1 MRIGRDYLK
10 EIQKFTTSQY
20 WNSGVRITTGVM
32 VPMLIMAN
40 KGWLSDGIPFLWGA
54 LFVSLTDTPGP
65 SHHRRNGMLAGI
77 ILNTLTVLVTG
88 FLYQS
93 HVLLLIQVLVFSFF
107 FSLLPIYG
115 VRAGA
120 VGTLALVVMLL
131 NMSPMRDHEHYIQ
144 NAVLT
149 GLGGV
154 WYATF
159 SMLLFRLQPY
169 RLVEQALGEH
179 IIQIAEYIR
188 ARAEFY
194 KKGADVD
201 GAFTRVMQEQVDVLK
216 NQNQL
221 RELIF
226 KTRQFVGD
234 ASPKSRSIMMV
245 FLESLDLFE
254 ETMYTYQ
261 DYKLLQQHTRHTNL
275 LRKFRGVILQLA
287 RELEQI
293 GIAVQAGLVVKR
305 IPNLEKELNAL
316 RESIDHHKLNS
327 SGNGVSQS
335 LHALELTVEN
345 IQSILNRIC
354 KLVLYT
360 QLRIDINPTFRDEE
374 EEQRHAA
381 HQTSTKPLHGSL
393 ILENFTLRSNNFR
406 YALRLTIAMIIGYVV
421 STFLEVS
428 HAYWVL
434 LTIITILKPVYNV
447 TRRRNIQRVSG
458 TLGGILAA
466 SLILMLVSNHT
477 ILLILLVISMLMAY
491 SFLRVNYLGFVIFL
505 TIYIIITFHFLN
517 PVEFKQLIGERL
529 IDTFIGSVIAA
540 LAARFIFPVWQHK
553 NIKSAMQEILQANRT
568 YFREAWKQVT
578 SPTAE
583 ASSYNT
589 ARNDAIVALTNLS
602 DNFQQMLVEP
612 GQGKRSALIHQFVI
626 ASHALT
632 SRISALSQKDLSK
645 VSQDSLILLPEN
657 ISSLL
662 KECIAN
668 LDNEYTVSPKPAFV
682 TSPVKTSNVNP
693 VFIIH
698 SLAQDIRNITLK
710 LISPD
715 KGLPL

>member
-65 SHHRRNGMLAGI
+65 THHRRNGMLAGI
-77 ILNTLTVLVTG
+77 ILNTLTVLITG

-93 HVLLLIQVLVFSFF
+93 HVLLLIQVLVFAFF

-120 VGTLALVVMLL
+120 VGTLALVIMLL
-131 NMSPMRDHEHYIQ
+131 NMSPMRDHEHYVQ

-169 RLVEQALGEH
+169 RLVEQALGEQ

-188 ARAEFY
+188 ARAAFY
-194 KKGADVD
+194 KKGVDVD
-201 GAFTRVMQEQVDVLK
+201 AAFTRVMQEQVDVLK

-245 FLESLDLFE
+245 FLECLDLFE

-275 LRKFRGVILQLA
+275 LRKFRAVILQLA

-305 IPNLEKELNAL
+305 TPNLENELDAL
-316 RESIDHHKLNS
+316 RESINHHKVNS
-327 SGNGVSQS
+327 AGTAVSQS
-335 LHALELTVEN
+335 LHALELTTDN
-345 IQSILNRIC
+345 IQSLVNRMC

-360 QLRIDINPTFRDEE
+360 QLRIDINPTFQDEE
-374 EEQRHAA
+374 EEQRTAA
-381 HQTSTKPLHGSL
+381 QQTSNTEPLHVSL

-406 YALRLTIAMIIGYVV
+406 YALRLTIAMTIGYIV
-421 STFLEVS
+421 STFLAVS

-447 TRRRNIQRVSG
+447 TRRRNIQRVFG
-458 TLGGILAA
+458 TLAGILAA
-466 SLILMLVSNHT
+466 SIVLMLVSNT
-477 ILLILLVISMLMAY
+477 TVLLVLLVISMLMAY
-491 SFLRVNYLGFVIFL
+491 SFLRINYLGFVIFL

-529 IDTFIGSVIAA
+529 LDTFIGSVIAA
-540 LAARFIFPVWQHK
+540 LAARFIFPVWQHE
-553 NIKSAMQEILQANRT
+553 NIKGAMQEILQANRV
-568 YFREAWKQVT
+568 YFRQAWKLITERSADVT
-578 SPTAE
+578 A
-583 ASSYNT
+583 YNT

-612 GQGKRSALIHQFVI
+612 GQGKRSTLIHQFVI

-645 VSQDSLILLPEN
+645 VPPESLTQVPDN
-657 ISSLL
+657 ISSIL
-662 KECIAN
+662 KECVAN
-668 LDNEYTVSPKPAFV
+668 LDNEYTLSPKPTFV

-693 VFIIH
+693 IFIIH
-698 SLAQDIRNITLK
+698 SLAKDLHSIILK
-710 LISPD
+710 LISAGKD
-715 KGLPL
+715 SL